1 MFIKSMR
8 NIFSELT
15 SHIQNMKLYF
25 KRSLLV
31 FSLMSSFCVASERS
45 AWEEV
50 YAKSQH
56 KQTETA
62 LKLLQDR
69 YHSLPEGAEKLYLT
83 SKLHGYFV
91 LKGQPYYGEL
101 VNSHDTY
108 ALTEQRFLD
117 ALNHEESLDYHSA
130 EETYLTFYAEM
141 KQKNDQDGMVLFEYH
156 LCRLFQR
163 HGRPYQA
170 RFYCSQMDQRLL
182 NAEDPLFPRY
192 RGLHLVANNLEFLG
206 EYEEALQTYD
216 LLLSLLPDYVDP
228 SGIYN
233 DVGLL
238 MGTLGQYESAL
249 DYLNKALEYR
259 LEQGNPL
266 LIAQVEH
273 SLGDTYFK
281 QGRYEESILYFEQA
295 KAHLT
300 PANYLFGLAYVHLG
314 LGKAYV
320 ELNNFVEGD
329 QHLFQALEYVNQH
342 KDQHLQ
348 GLIYLSL
355 AQAHF
360 KEQKYAQAIDYA
372 NQAVAI
378 SESASLPRIKA
389 QAYLQLAKIAEAEQ
403 QYQEALS
410 WYRQYAESELLLRNT
425 EQRKAFEALDLAKAE
440 LEQKRGVN
448 FWRENYQALAE
459 KYEMLK
465 WQRVSLSLLVIVFA
479 LILPIAHYRRRKEC
493 DQNRQDSLHGVLSR
507 TSGLERLTHIEAC
520 QQTEHVHL
528 LALLDIDQLRQFNE
542 RHGYERGD
550 IALQNTINTLLHQ
563 LRAKEFVCR
572 LGDDEFLVVMP
583 NCRRTLSE
591 TRLFALHHALNGKT
605 PSDAKSTVGLSV
617 TLSYLTVESGLASFT
632 HFYPKLDSALSIA
645 KQSGNGGLIDAAD
658 PTNALL
664 TACS

>member
-1 MFIKSMR
+1 
-8 NIFSELT
+8 
-15 SHIQNMKLYF
+15 MKFYF
-25 KRSLLV
+25 KHSLIVL
-31 FSLMSSFCVASERS
+31 SLISSFCIASERS

-56 KQTETA
+56 KQADTA
-62 LKLLQDR
+62 LKLLRDR

-101 VNSHDTY
+101 GHSQDAY
-108 ALTEQRFLD
+108 AVIEQHFLE
-117 ALNHEESLDYHSA
+117 ALNHEESLNYQSA
-130 EETYLTFYAEM
+130 EKIYLTFYSEM

-182 NAEDPLFPRY
+182 NADDPLFPRY

-206 EYEEALQTYD
+206 EYEEALETYD
-216 LLLSLLPDYVDP
+216 LLLSMLPDYVDP

-238 MGTLGQYESAL
+238 MSTLGQHESAL

-259 LEQGNPL
+259 FEQGNPL

-281 QGRYEESILYFEQA
+281 QGRYKESIQFFEQA

-300 PANYLFGLAYVHLG
+300 PANHLFGLAYVHLG
-314 LGKAYV
+314 LGKAYT
-320 ELNNFVEGD
+320 ELNNFDEGD
-329 QHLFQALEYVNQH
+329 QQLLQALEYVSQH

-360 KEQKYAQAIDYA
+360 KEQKYPQAIDFA

-378 SESASLPRIKA
+378 SENASLPRIKA
-389 QAYLQLAKIAEAEQ
+389 QAYLQLATIAEDQQ
-403 QYQEALS
+403 QYQQALS

-425 EQRKAFEALDLAKAE
+425 EQRKAFEALDLTKAE

-448 FWRENYQALAE
+448 FWRESYEALTE

-465 WQRVSLSLLVIVFA
+465 WQRVSLSLLIILFA
-479 LILPIAHYRRRKEC
+479 LTLPFAHYSRRKERK
-493 DQNRQDSLHGVLSR
+493 QAQQDSLHGVLNR
-507 TSGLERLTHIEAC
+507 TSGLERLTRIEAC
-520 QQTEHVHL
+520 QQAKNIHL
-528 LALLDIDQLRQFNE
+528 LALLDFDQLRQFNE
-542 RHGYERGD
+542 RYGYERGD
-550 IALQNTINTLLHQ
+550 FALQNAINILLQQ
-563 LRAKEFVCR
+563 LRTKEFVCR

-583 NCRRTLSE
+583 NCRRTLLE
-591 TRLFALHHALNGKT
+591 TRLYALHHALNGKT
-605 PSDAKSTVGLSV
+605 QGDSNSAAGLSV
-617 TLSYLTVESGLASFT
+617 TISYLTVESSLASFT

-658 PTNALL
+658 PTNALM